1 MTYQPEDYEQALQAW
16 LADVAGVE
24 VIHANDGGPRPDD
37 TYVTLQ
43 VIAFDKLGTPDELVK
58 DDAYSGKFRGT
69 QMHHYAGTCS
79 VEAIGLTARS
89 VIEVVKR
96 SIWLP
101 STLALNHAA
110 DLSIGRAEGTV
121 DLTEVQGTQV
131 EPRFQYDQLFGWA
144 SLSLYA
150 ADVIETANAT
160 EV

>member
-1 MTYQPEDYEQALQAW
+1 MTYQPTDYEQALQAW
-16 LADVAGVE
+16 LSAVAGVE
-24 VIHANDGGPRPDD
+24 VIFANDGGPRPDS

-43 VIAFDKLGTPDELVK
+43 VIAFDLLGTPDELVK
-58 DDAYSGKFRGT
+58 DDAYQSKFRGT

-89 VIEVVKR
+89 VIEEIKK
-96 SIWLP
+96 SKWLP
-101 STLALNHAA
+101 ATLALNHAA
-110 DLSIGRAEGTV
+110 DLSIGRSEGTV

-144 SLSLYA
+144 SLSLYP
-150 ADVIETANAT
+150 ADVIETVNAT